1 MWGEVISGITLII
14 VALIEMVAARG
25 RKREK
30 EARALSERRAVDR
43 AKENRLAM
51 KMMDASLDLSLAT
64 AMAVEQCKING
75 EMKTAKEKAR
85 VAQKDY
91 QEFLQE
97 IAARQIAK
105 V

>member
-25 RKREK
+25 RKHEK

-51 KMMDASLDLSLAT
+51 K
-64 AMAVEQCKING
+64 I
-75 EMKTAKEKAR
+75 
-85 VAQKDY
+85 
-91 QEFLQE
+91 
-97 IAARQIAK
+97 
-105 V
+105 